1 MHTTDKHIIIWSI
14 NIFCGINYCAHIKL
28 EVGAYKFLFKSGT
41 EFTVYYKGTEVC
53 NPILNFSHI
62 CGFVIKLKW

>member
-28 EVGAYKFLFKSGT
+28 EVGAYKFSA
-41 EFTVYYKGTEVC
+41 
-53 NPILNFSHI
+53 
-62 CGFVIKLKW
+62 